1 MGSKAQENCGSC
13 TDKLPKN
20 GDYATCCICS
30 NGFHFDKC
38 SIKKQ
43 TWASMGPNKQS
54 QWACTSCRKAKK
66 GSQSQAEEEDI
77 TEREHNLDDND
88 EVSNS
93 AMIKSILNKVNGLYE
108 MREQLNSIESA
119 VKFFSEK
126 YDTLMQE
133 IVQLRN
139 ENKDMKAEI
148 EKLKAKERTHKETVD
163 KLNVD
168 FAELDQYG
176 RRMNL
181 EIQGVKIE
189 GDPKQEK
196 IEDVLKKVAKDIG
209 TEFSSSD
216 IHQAHRLQTR
226 KDGKPPTIL
235 IQFFSKT
242 SRDLWL
248 TSGRR
253 AKLSNIYFN
262 ENLSSHNR
270 LLLKEAKIRAKT
282 HDFRFVWFRGG
293 RVLVKKGENSNLLI
307 IRCLE
312 DLKKIK

>member
-13 TDKLPKN
+13 IEKLPKN

-30 NGFHFDKC
+30 NGYHLDKC

-43 TWASMGPNKQS
+43 TWTSMGINKQS
-54 QWACTSCRKAKK
+54 LWSCTTCRRTKK

-77 TEREHNLDDND
+77 SERDSNLENSD
-88 EVSNS
+88 EVSN
-93 AMIKSILNKVNGLYE
+93 ATMMKSILNKVNGLYE
-108 MREQLNSIESA
+108 MRNQLDSIESA

-133 IVQLRN
+133 IIQLRKD
-139 ENKDMKAEI
+139 NKDMKAEI
-148 EKLKAKERTHKETVD
+148 ESLKAKERTHKETVD
-163 KLNVD
+163 KLSSDVAD
-168 FAELDQYG
+168 LDQYG

-181 EIQGVKIE
+181 EIQGVKVE
-189 GDPKQEK
+189 GDMKQEN
-196 IEDVLKKVAKDIG
+196 IENVLKNIAKDIG
-209 TEFSSSD
+209 IDFSPSD
-216 IHQAHRLQTR
+216 IHQAHRLQAR
-226 KDGKPPTIL
+226 RDGRAPTII

-248 TSGRR
+248 SAGRR
-253 AKLSNIYFN
+253 AKISNVYFN
-262 ENLSSHNR
+262 ENLGSYNR
-270 LLLKEAKIRAKT
+270 LLLREAKLRAKT

-293 RVLVKKGENSNLLI
+293 RVLVKKGENSDLLI
-307 IRCLE
+307 IKTIE